1 MKKINKTFIGLF
13 LMALTVAGGFTS
25 CAYSSED
32 EQSGADQPNGLVLN
46 IKTTS
51 VGTTRT
57 ALTSVT
63 DDNEQNVKNMVV
75 GIFKTDGT
83 PASITSYTMD
93 AATSAQGLSK
103 NITTSYTASTAAT
116 KKIEVDDKVLV
127 ALNVPDAR
135 LTDFTA
141 AANYAGF
148 KTLALTIA
156 ETITHTASGTA
167 IAEDALPMFGEC
179 LVTASGNTFTAD
191 VTVIHMV
198 AKVTLASLTVDFSE
212 TLHTNAAFTPEE
224 VFLLNVPSSTDY
236 GYTWAGAANAGSYT
250 YGFTPIASANFYTGE
265 STLTTGGTFPT
276 GANAKQQYQAA
287 YIGSGALT
295 ITAMQTS
302 SAAVGDY
309 TFYTLPNNDA
319 TYNTKLVIK
328 GKYTDNITLDPTG
341 HDAYYAADLYPNY
354 GTSTTDKSVQPNY
367 NYSVTAV
374 IKGDGADDAY
384 TAIPDIESL
393 ETKVTT
399 LPFDKYQN
407 TVIFNNGTSYEA
419 LPPAQ
424 KGDLLFSDG
433 TWGTL
438 DRFPAKT
445 PVGIVF
451 STAVSATDYA
461 AGYTHGYAIA
471 LKDVN
476 SSATMAWSTETV
488 QIGTPLDISSQDK
501 LNTYVASATYMD
513 GRAETD
519 AITHTANY
527 SQAVYPAAYAA
538 VTTYETE
545 VAHPTGASNWYLP
558 SIGQQ
563 YEWIKNMGGVSTNPT
578 NFRDQYKDCYWSG
591 TASTVASAMN
601 TFAKSHLKNTAG
613 DVDQSALWMDIVWV
627 SSGTSGYYWAST
639 ESAYGAGYAF
649 HLDFGTNGN
658 LYLHGG
664 TAKSITNLRV
674 RPVLAF

>member
-141 AANYAGF
+141 AASYAGF
-148 KTLALTIA
+148 KALALTIA

-179 LVTASGNTFTAD
+179 KVAASGNTFTAD

-212 TLHTNAAFTPEE
+212 TLHTNAAFTPKE
-224 VFLLNVPSSTDY
+224 VFLLNVPDETDY
-236 GYTWAGAANAGSYT
+236 GYTWTSGANYT
-250 YGFTPIASANFYTGE
+250 YGFGQIDDTNAPKTNYYTGE

-276 GANAKQQYQAA
+276 GATTEQNFQAD
-287 YIGSGALT
+287 YIGSGVLSLSE
-295 ITAMQTS
+295 MQTG
-302 SAAVGDY
+302 ATAVSGY
-309 TFYTLPNNDA
+309 TFYTLPNNSA

-328 GKYTDNITLDPTG
+328 GKYTDNKTLDATG
-341 HDAYYAADLYPNY
+341 HDAYYAVDLYPNY
-354 GTSTTDKSVQPNY
+354 GSSTTDKSVQPNY

-384 TAIPDIESL
+384 TAIPVIEAL
-393 ETKVTT
+393 ETTVTS

-451 STAVSATDYA
+451 STDVSAADYT

-488 QIGTPLDISSQDK
+488 QIGTPVNLSSQALLDS
-501 LNTYVASATYMD
+501 YVASATYMD

-563 YEWIKNMGGVSTNPT
+563 YEWIKNMGGVSTNPS
-578 NFRDQYKDCYWSG
+578 NFRTDYKDCYWSG

-613 DVDQSALWMDIVWV
+613 DVDQSALWTDIVG
-627 SSGTSGYYWAST
+627 SGGYYWAST

-649 HLDFGTNGN
+649 HLGFSADGN
-658 LYLHGG
+658 LYLAGDL
-664 TAKSITNLRV
+664 TKSNTVRRV

>member
-75 GIFKTDGT
+75 GVFKTDGT
-83 PASITSYTMD
+83 PVSITSYTMD

-103 NITTSYTASTAAT
+103 NITTSYTASTATT

-212 TLHTNAAFTPEE
+212 TLHTNAAFTPTE

-236 GYTWAGAANAGSYT
+236 GYTWAGAADAGSYT
-250 YGFTPIASANFYTGE
+250 YGFAQIATANFYTGE
-265 STLTTGGTFPT
+265 STLTTGGSFPT

-354 GTSTTDKSVQPNY
+354 GSSTTDKSVQPNY

-451 STAVSATDYA
+451 STAVSAADYA

-488 QIGTPLDISSQDK
+488 QIGTPVNLGSQALLDS
-501 LNTYVASATYMD
+501 YVASATYMD

-563 YEWIKNMGGVSTNPT
+563 YEWIKNMGGVSTNPS
-578 NFRDQYKDCYWSG
+578 FRADYKDCYWSG

-613 DVDQSALWMDIVWV
+613 DVDQSALWTDILG
-627 SSGTSGYYWAST
+627 SGGYYWAST
-639 ESAYGAGYAF
+639 ESAYGAGCAF
-649 HLDFGTNGN
+649 NLPFDTSGN
-658 LYLHGG
+658 LYLGG
-664 TAKSITNLRV
+664 NSAKSNTNRRV

>member
-1 MKKINKTFIGLF
+1 MKKINKTFVGLF
-13 LMALTVAGGFTS
+13 LMTLTVLGAFTS

-32 EQSGADQPNGLVLN
+32 EQSDAGQPNGLVLN
-46 IKTTS
+46 IKTSS
-51 VGTTRT
+51 VGTTRA
-57 ALTSVT
+57 ALNTNSVT
-63 DDNEQNVKNMVV
+63 DANEQNVQNMVV
-75 GIFKTDGT
+75 GIFKSDGT
-83 PASITSYTMD
+83 PVSITQYTMD

-103 NITTSYTASTAAT
+103 NITTSYTSSTAAT
-116 KKIEVDDKVLV
+116 KQVAVDDEVLV
-127 ALNVPDAR
+127 ALNVPAAR
-135 LTDFTA
+135 LTDFTGVANKA
-141 AANYAGF
+141 AF
-148 KTLALTIA
+148 KGLTLSIA
-156 ETITHTASGTA
+156 EAITHTADGTA
-167 IAEDALPMFGEC
+167 IDEDALPMFGEC
-179 LVTASGNTFTAD
+179 KVTASGNNFKAD
-191 VTVIHMV
+191 VTVIHMI

-212 TLHTNAAFTPEE
+212 TLHTNAAFTPKE

-236 GYTWAGAANAGSYT
+236 GYTWAGATDAGSYT
-250 YGFTPIASANFYTGE
+250 YGFTPIATANFYTGE
-265 STLTTGGTFPT
+265 STLTTGGSFP
-276 GANAKQQYQAA
+276 ASADAKQQYQAA

-302 SAAVGDY
+302 SAAVGGY

-319 TYNTKLVIK
+319 NYNTKLVIK
-328 GKYTDNITLDPTG
+328 GKYTDDKDVDATG
-341 HDAYYAADLYPNY
+341 HDAYYAVDLYPDYSNAP
-354 GTSTTDKSVQPNY
+354 TDKTVKPNY
-367 NYSVTAV
+367 NYSVSAV

-384 TAIPDIESL
+384 SNIPAIESL

-399 LPFDKYQN
+399 LPFDQYQN
-407 TVIFNNGTSYEA
+407 TVTIYNGTTYEA
-419 LPPAQ
+419 LPPA
-424 KGDLLFSDG
+424 KVGDLLFSDG

-445 PVGIVF
+445 PVAIVF

-461 AGYTHGYAIA
+461 AGYRHGYAIA

-488 QIGTPLDISSQDK
+488 QIGTPVNLGSQALLDS
-501 LNTYVASATYMD
+501 YVASATYMD

-563 YEWIKNMGGVSTNPT
+563 YEWIKNMGGVSTNPS
-578 NFRDQYKDCYWSG
+578 FRADYKDCYWSG

-613 DVDQSALWMDIVWV
+613 DVDQSALWTDILG
-627 SSGTSGYYWAST
+627 SGGYYWAST

-649 HLDFGTNGN
+649 NLIFNPDGY
-658 LYLHGG
+658 LYLDGSG
-664 TAKSITNLRV
+664 AKSNTNRRV

>member
-1 MKKINKTFIGLF
+1 MKKINKTFVGLF

-141 AANYAGF
+141 AASYAGF
-148 KTLALTIA
+148 KALALTIA

-179 LVTASGNTFTAD
+179 KVAASGNTFTAD

-212 TLHTNAAFTPEE
+212 TLHTNAAFTPKE
-224 VFLLNVPSSTDY
+224 VFLLNVPDETDY
-236 GYTWAGAANAGSYT
+236 GYTWTSGANYT
-250 YGFTPIASANFYTGE
+250 YGFGQIDDTNAPKTNYYTGE

-276 GANAKQQYQAA
+276 GATTEQKFQAD
-287 YIGSGALT
+287 YIGSGVLSLSE
-295 ITAMQTS
+295 MQTG
-302 SAAVGDY
+302 ATAVSGY
-309 TFYTLPNNDA
+309 TFYTLPNNSA

-328 GKYTDNITLDPTG
+328 GKYTDNKTLDATG
-341 HDAYYAADLYPNY
+341 HDAYYAVDLYPNY
-354 GTSTTDKSVQPNY
+354 GSSTTDKSVQPNY
-367 NYSVTAV
+367 NYSVSAV

-384 TAIPDIESL
+384 SSIPDIESL
-393 ETKVTT
+393 ATKVTT
-399 LPFDKYQN
+399 LPFDQYQN
-407 TVIFNNGTSYEA
+407 TVTFYNGTTYEA
-419 LPPAQ
+419 LPPA
-424 KGDLLFSDG
+424 KVGDLLFSDG

-445 PVGIVF
+445 PVAIVF

-471 LKDVN
+471 LTDVN
-476 SSATMAWSTETV
+476 SSATMAWSTENV
-488 QIGTPLDISSQDK
+488 QIGTPLDIGEQDK

-513 GRAETD
+513 GRTETH
-519 AITHTANY
+519 AITQTANY
-527 SQAVYPAAYAA
+527 SQTVYPAAYAA

-545 VAHPTGASNWYLP
+545 VAHPAGASNWYLP

-563 YEWIKNMGGVSTNPT
+563 YEWIKFFGEVSANPT
-578 NFRDQYKDCYWSG
+578 NFRADEKDCYWNG
-591 TASTVASAMN
+591 YASTTATKFN
-601 TFAKSHLKNTAG
+601 NKAKSCLKNSDG
-613 DVDQSALWMDIVWV
+613 SVDNSTLWTDILG
-627 SSGTSGYYWAST
+627 SGGYYWAST

-649 HLDFGTNGN
+649 HLSFAPGGN
-658 LYLHGG
+658 LHLSGLN
-664 TAKSITNLRV
+664 TKSNTNQRV